1 MSVVI
6 ILPKINGINI
16 GGNRRQKMS
25 FFGDLNKELQ
35 KELIKFVEDSKNN
48 KEQKPL
54 KLHLVESLLEDI
66 VNGDREITGLASDW
80 GNGDVFVR
88 FSFTE
93 SIREEYIKNREKT
106 KEKN

>member
-1 MSVVI
+1 
-6 ILPKINGINI
+6 
-16 GGNRRQKMS
+16 MS
-25 FFGDLNKELQ
+25 FFGDLDKELQ

-66 VNGDREITGLASDW
+66 VKGDREIAGLASDW
-80 GNGDVFVR
+80 ENGDVFVR

-106 KEKN
+106 KEV

>member
-1 MSVVI
+1 MSAVI
-6 ILPKINGINI
+6 ILPKINGISI

-25 FFGDLNKELQ
+25 FFGDLDKELQ

-93 SIREEYIKNREKT
+93 SIQEEYIKNREKT
-106 KEKN
+106 KEKH

>member
-6 ILPKINGINI
+6 ILPKISGINT

-25 FFGDLNKELQ
+25 FFGDLDKELQ

-66 VNGDREITGLASDW
+66 VNGDREITGLTSDW

-106 KEKN
+106 KEKH

>member
-1 MSVVI
+1 MSAVI
-6 ILPKINGINI
+6 ILPKSNGISTS
-16 GGNRRQKMS
+16 GNRRQKMS
-25 FFGDLNKELQ
+25 FFGNLDKELQ

-80 GNGDVFVR
+80 ENGDVFVR

-106 KEKN
+106 KEKK

>member
-1 MSVVI
+1 
-6 ILPKINGINI
+6 
-16 GGNRRQKMS
+16 MS
-25 FFGDLNKELQ
+25 FFGNLDKELQ

-66 VNGDREITGLASDW
+66 VKGDREITGLASDW

-93 SIREEYIKNREKT
+93 SIREEYIKNREK
-106 KEKN
+106 KRQKKYE